1 MFGRGIGV
9 TASSCQARSNGA
21 HIDDDTFFILQ
32 HLSQIIPRQ
41 LHRSHIV
48 NLKDLLNLLSALL
61 KKWLVI
67 IQNSSCIAQDVYLGT
82 PVKNRRQIQVQVPL
96 HEVKITSQLGIRSL
110 IHAINLVAF
119 F

>member
-1 MFGRGIGV
+1 M

-48 NLKDLLNLLSALL
+48 DLKDLLNLLSALL
-61 KKWLVI
+61 KERFVVI
-67 IQNSSCIAQDVYLGT
+67 QDPSRIAQDIDLWT
-82 PVKNRRQIQVQVPL
+82 PVKNRRQIQGQVPL
-96 HEVKITSQLGIRSL
+96 QEVKITRQLGIRSL
-110 IHAINLVAF
+110 VHPIDLVALF
-119 F
+119 